1 MQPASS
7 AGDGAMHIQLETGSQ
22 ANLIRTY
29 ATGRISVNQD
39 SYIRSVIV
47 LPQQV
52 IAGWPPQRFEELALA
67 HFEALV
73 PLSPELVILG
83 TGRRQRFPRA
93 ELLTPLVGAGI
104 GWEVMDTGAACRTY
118 NILMGEGRNV
128 AAALLMIEG
137 QDFSH
142 R

>member
-1 MQPASS
+1 
-7 AGDGAMHIQLETGSQ
+7 MHIQLETGGQ

-29 ATGRISVNQD
+29 ETGQIIINQD
-39 SYIRSVIV
+39 RFTRSVIV
-47 LPQQV
+47 LPGQIV
-52 IAGWPPQRFEELALA
+52 ANWPPQGFEDLTQA
-67 HFEALV
+67 HLEALV

-93 ELLTPLVGAGI
+93 ELLAPLVGAGI

-137 QDFSH
+137 
-142 R
+142 